1 MITGNL
7 NRCNVPKLNRL
18 RSVLDALVGTKDF
31 KMDLTRKVEPNEFED
46 STNFDLVRSVQ
57 PDNTTLG

>member
-7 NRCNVPKLNRL
+7 NRRNVPKLNRL
-18 RSVLDALVGTKDF
+18 RSVLDVLVGTKDF

-46 STNFDLVRSVQ
+46 STNFDLVRSV
-57 PDNTTLG
+57 